1 LKTSVVQHLPE
12 ENIKWR
18 LTNPS
23 DGGDELEEV
32 VLRIQGI
39 LCEKDLPP
47 IRIGNKSVKIPKKK
61 KKDNANLPTSD
72 L

>member
-1 LKTSVVQHLPE
+1 MYLTQLLVKDTHTESKDGGGLNASVVQHLPDE
-12 ENIKWR
+12 PIKWR

-23 DGGDELEEV
+23 DGSDELVEV

-47 IRIGNKSVKIPKKK
+47 IRIGTK
-61 KKDNANLPTSD
+61 
-72 L
+72 